1 MASDMELE
9 IVTPFGVTYSEKVN
23 SCVIPGEMGQFQIL
37 NNHAPLVSVV
47 RIGVIKIEKPDGNSL
62 YLATN
67 GGFCEV
73 KDNVIKVIVESA
85 ELADSIDVA
94 RAQDAQKRAAERMAS
109 NATEIDFDRA
119 RLALER
125 AINRLKVSELK

>member
-1 MASDMELE
+1 MTSELELE

-23 SCVIPGEMGQFQIL
+23 SCVVPGEMGQFQIL

-47 RIGVIKIEKPDGNSL
+47 KIGVIKIEKQDGKIL

-73 KDNVIKVIVESA
+73 KNNLIKVIVESA

-94 RAQDAQKRAAERMAS
+94 RAEYAKKRAAERMAS
-109 NATEIDFDRA
+109 HSTDTDFDRV

-125 AINRLKVSELK
+125 AMNRLKVSELR

>member
-1 MASDMELE
+1 MTSELELE

-23 SCVIPGEMGQFQIL
+23 SCVVPGEMGQFQIL

-47 RIGVIKIEKPDGNSL
+47 KIGVIKIEKQDGKIL

-73 KDNVIKVIVESA
+73 KNNLIKVIVESA

-94 RAQDAQKRAAERMAS
+94 RAENAKKRAAERLAS
-109 NATEIDFDRA
+109 HSTDSDFDRA

-125 AINRLKVSELK
+125 AINRLKVSELR

>member
-1 MASDMELE
+1 MTSELELE

-23 SCVIPGEMGQFQIL
+23 SCVVPGEMGQFQIL

-47 RIGVIKIEKPDGNSL
+47 KIGVIKIEKPDGKIL

-85 ELADSIDVA
+85 ELAESIDVA
-94 RAQDAQKRAAERMAS
+94 RAEYAKKRAAERLAS
-109 NATEIDFDRA
+109 HASDIDYERVRF
-119 RLALER
+119 ALER